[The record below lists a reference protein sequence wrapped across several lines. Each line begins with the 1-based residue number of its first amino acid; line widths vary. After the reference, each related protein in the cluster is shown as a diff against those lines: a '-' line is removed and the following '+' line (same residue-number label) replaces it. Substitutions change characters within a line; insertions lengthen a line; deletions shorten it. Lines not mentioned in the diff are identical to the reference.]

1 MNIVAPGFTYRN
13 DALHAEEVDLA
24 GLAEQVGTPFYCYS
38 ASAIED
44 AYHAFA
50 KAVSDLDARIFYALK
65 ANSNQAVVATLARLG
80 AGADVVSEGEM
91 RRALAAGIPADAI
104 IFAGV
109 GKSGDEITAA
119 LEAGILQFNVES
131 EAELERLSAKA
142 KQLGVVAPVA
152 LRINPDVDALTLKGI
167 STGRA
172 GDKFGIDIAHALEI
186 ASRIETF
193 ASVRLVG
200 LAVHIG
206 SLINDLGPCR
216 EAFGRV
222 AALYRDI
229 AGMVPTLRS
238 LDLGGGLGIAYRDE
252 NVPDLEAYGA
262 IARETTAGLGAELAF
277 EPGRR
282 LVGQAGIL
290 VTRVEYIKQS
300 GGRRCVVVDAAMN
313 DLIRPMLYEA
323 WHDIVPVTRS
333 TGAASPADIVGPVC
347 ESTDTFAR
355 DRELPPL
362 KEGDLLA
369 ICSSGAYGAVMA
381 SSYNSRRLV
390 PEVMVRGDAHA
401 IVRARPTYDSLIAMD
416 VLPDWLAAGTRTGKH
431 GTRES

>member
-1 MNIVAPGFTYRN
+1 MTAVAPGFAYRG
-13 DALHAEEVDLA
+13 DALQAEEVDLT
-24 GLAEQVGTPFYCYS
+24 GLAADVGTPFYCYA

-50 KAVSDLDARIFYALK
+50 EAISGLDAKIFYALK
-65 ANSNQAVVATLARLG
+65 ANSNQAVIATLARLG

-109 GKSGDEITAA
+109 GKSTGEISAA

-131 EAELERLSAKA
+131 RAELERLSSQAR
-142 KQLGVVAPVA
+142 QQGVVAPVA

-172 GDKFGIDIAHALEI
+172 GDKFGIEIAQALEI
-186 ASRIETF
+186 ARNIEAF
-193 ASVRLVG
+193 PAVRLVG

-206 SLINDLGPCR
+206 SLISDLEPCR
-216 EAFGRV
+216 EAFARV
-222 AALYRDI
+222 AGLYREV
-229 AGMVPTLRS
+229 ASMVPTLRS
-238 LDLGGGLGIAYRDE
+238 LDLGGGLGISYRGE
-252 NVPDLEAYGA
+252 AVLDLQDYAA

-290 VTRVEYIKQS
+290 VTRVEYVKES
-300 GGRRCVVVDAAMN
+300 GGRRCVVIDAAMN

-323 WHDIVPVTRS
+323 WHEIVPVVRS
-333 TGAASPADIVGPVC
+333 EAARFPADVVGPVC

-355 DRELPPL
+355 GRDLPPL

-381 SSYNSRRLV
+381 STYNSRALV
-390 PEVMVRGDAHA
+390 PEVMVRGAEHA
-401 IVRARPTYDSLIAMD
+401 VVRSRPTYDRLIALD
-416 VLPDWLAAGTRTGKH
+416 SLPHWLAPMPDLR
-431 GTRES
+431 R

>member
-1 MNIVAPGFTYRN
+1 MTDVAPGFAYRG
-13 DALHAEEVDLA
+13 DALQAEEVDLA
-24 GLAEQVGTPFYCYS
+24 GLAADVGTPFYCYA
-38 ASAIED
+38 ASAIEA

-50 KAVSDLDARIFYALK
+50 EAISDLDAKVFYALK
-65 ANSNQAVVATLARLG
+65 ANSNQAVIATLARLG

-109 GKSGDEITAA
+109 GKSAGEISAA

-131 EAELERLSAKA
+131 RAELERLSSQAR
-142 KQLGVVAPVA
+142 QQGVVAPVA

-172 GDKFGIDIAHALEI
+172 GDKFGIEIAQALEI
-186 ASRIETF
+186 ARNIEAF
-193 ASVRLVG
+193 PAVRLVG

-206 SLINDLGPCR
+206 SLISDLGPCR
-216 EAFGRV
+216 EAFARV
-222 AALYRDI
+222 AGLYREV
-229 AGMVPTLRS
+229 ASMVPTLRS
-238 LDLGGGLGIAYRDE
+238 LDLGGGLGIAYRGE
-252 NVPDLEAYGA
+252 PVLDLQDYAA
-262 IARETTAGLGAELAF
+262 IARETTAGLGAKLAF

-290 VTRVEYIKQS
+290 VTRVEYVKES
-300 GGRRCVVVDAAMN
+300 GGRRCIVIDAAMN

-323 WHDIVPVTRS
+323 WHEIVPVVRS
-333 TGAASPADIVGPVC
+333 GVARFPADVVGPVC

-355 DRELPPL
+355 GRDLPPL

-381 SSYNSRRLV
+381 STYNSRALV
-390 PEVMVRGDAHA
+390 PEVMVRGAEYA
-401 IVRARPTYDSLIAMD
+401 VVRPRPTYDRLIALD
-416 VLPDWLAAGTRTGKH
+416 SLPHWLAPMPDLR
-431 GTRES
+431 R

>member
-1 MNIVAPGFTYRN
+1 MTAVAPGFAYRG
-13 DALHAEEVDLA
+13 DALQAEEVDLA
-24 GLAEQVGTPFYCYS
+24 RLAADVGTPFYCYA

-44 AYHAFA
+44 AYHAFTEA
-50 KAVSDLDARIFYALK
+50 ISDLDAKIFYALK
-65 ANSNQAVVATLARLG
+65 ANSNQAVIATLARLG

-109 GKSGDEITAA
+109 GKSAGEISAA

-131 EAELERLSAKA
+131 RAELERLSSQAR
-142 KQLGVVAPVA
+142 QQGVVAPVA
-152 LRINPDVDALTLKGI
+152 LRINPDVDALTLRGI

-172 GDKFGIDIAHALEI
+172 GDKFGIEIAQALEI
-186 ASRIETF
+186 ARNIEAF
-193 ASVRLVG
+193 PAVRLVG

-206 SLINDLGPCR
+206 SLISDLEPCR
-216 EAFGRV
+216 EAFARV
-222 AALYRDI
+222 AGLYREI
-229 AGMVPTLRS
+229 ASMVPTLRS
-238 LDLGGGLGIAYRDE
+238 LDLGGGLGISYRGE
-252 NVPDLEAYGA
+252 AVLDLQDYAA

-290 VTRVEYIKQS
+290 VTRVEYVKES
-300 GGRRCVVVDAAMN
+300 GGRRCVVIDAAMN

-323 WHDIVPVTRS
+323 WHEIVPVVRS
-333 TGAASPADIVGPVC
+333 EAARFPADVVGPVC

-355 DRELPPL
+355 SRDLPPL

-381 SSYNSRRLV
+381 STYNSRALV
-390 PEVMVRGDAHA
+390 PEVMVRGAEHA
-401 IVRARPTYDSLIAMD
+401 VVRSRPTYDRLIALD
-416 VLPDWLAAGTRTGKH
+416 SLPHWLAPMPDLR
-431 GTRES
+431 R